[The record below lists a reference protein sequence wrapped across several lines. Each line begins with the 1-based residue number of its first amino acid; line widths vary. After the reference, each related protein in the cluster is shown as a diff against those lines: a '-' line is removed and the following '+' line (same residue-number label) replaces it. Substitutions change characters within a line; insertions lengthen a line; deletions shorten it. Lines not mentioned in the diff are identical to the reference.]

1 MRRGDKM
8 ELRIKYFLAVL
19 AFGIVALSFV
29 GLVHLLKDLFWFFPA
44 IACLIFMWIIILL
57 GRNA

>member
-1 MRRGDKM
+1 MDIRT
-8 ELRIKYFLAVL
+8 KYFLAVL
-19 AFGIVALSFV
+19 GFGIIALSFV

-57 GRNA
+57 GRNV